1 MDITEYL
8 KDISILDPIGG
19 LFKNAIKHTLNHGKP
34 PTVDKETKLILKK
47 RSENITLTYA
57 EEEVRKAFYKQITKR
72 SYIRKV
78 ELYGLELM
86 EYYKDDEILTV

>member
-8 KDISILDPIGG
+8 NDTSILDPIGG
-19 LFKNAIKHTLNHGKP
+19 LFKNVIKHTVNRDKP
-34 PTVDKETKLILKK
+34 TIDKETKRVLKK
-47 RSENITLTYA
+47 RSECIALTDA